1 MYKLP
6 GYGARMSVMPYG
18 ICGAISALMSGAMA
32 VAIDCGTVLSAP
44 LLMKPC
50 ASRVPTV
57 KITVLIFAGT
67 SAPNSFQF
75 NSSIMRDDGELEE
88 GCCATTIPGISANKI
103 SNASVTFMRFLLGK
117 AV

>member
-57 KITVLIFAGT
+57 RITVLTFPGT
-67 SAPNSFQF
+67 SSPNSFQF
-75 NSSIMRDDGELEE
+75 RSSIMRDESCPDEGDEE
-88 GCCATTIPGISANKI
+88 DCAMAEPGNIATNINS
-103 SNASVTFMRFLLGK
+103 ASVTFMSLLL
-117 AV
+117 